1 MEGRDHVL
9 RFTFHASR
17 FRFAL
22 MHLCAYALML
32 FLGNAEAVRIKD
44 IAKIERNSEEF
55 LFGYGLVVGLK
66 GTGDRMA
73 VAFTPQTV
81 SNMLKKMGI
90 DTPQEAINVKNVA
103 AVMITARMNGYV
115 KAGSR
120 IDVFVSSMGDAISLK
135 GGTLLPSNLLSLDGS
150 IAAVADGAVVIG
162 EGDSATVGTIL
173 AGAVVK
179 KAPSQD
185 GATANWYVHLN
196 APDFTTAARIA
207 DAINSKAG
215 QDTALAVDPETVLVK
230 VQDSAQANLVQ
241 FISSLETIDV
251 NPDSPARVVINR
263 RTGVVVIDGNVKVS
277 EVAVSFG
284 NISVSIGMG
293 NEEPAEFKR
302 LPSNVTMQEFV
313 DALNAIGAS
322 TAEIISIL
330 EAIKKLGALHAELII
345 F

>member
-1 MEGRDHVL
+1 ML
-9 RFTFHASR
+9 
-17 FRFAL
+17 AL
-22 MHLCAYALML
+22 LLI
-32 FLGNAEAVRIKD
+32 LGNAEAVRIKD
-44 IAKIERNSEEF
+44 IGQIERNSEEF

-66 GTGDRMA
+66 GTGDRMG

-103 AVMITARMNGYV
+103 AVMITARINGYV

-120 IDVFVSSMGDAISLK
+120 VDVFVSSMGDAISLK
-135 GGTLLPSNLLSLDGS
+135 GGTLLPSNLLSLDGGV
-150 IAAVADGAVVIG
+150 AAVADGAVVIG
-162 EGDSATVGTIL
+162 EGDSETVGTL
-173 AGAVVK
+173 PAGAVVK

-185 GATANWYVHLN
+185 GAAANWYVHLN

-207 DAINSKAG
+207 EAINSKTG
-215 QDTALAVDPETVLVK
+215 QDTAFAVDPETVLVK
-230 VQDSAQANLVQ
+230 VQDSEKANLVQ

-263 RTGVVVIDGNVKVS
+263 RTGVVVIDGNVRVS

-284 NISVSIGMG
+284 NISVSIGVG
-293 NEEPAEFKR
+293 NDEPAEFKR